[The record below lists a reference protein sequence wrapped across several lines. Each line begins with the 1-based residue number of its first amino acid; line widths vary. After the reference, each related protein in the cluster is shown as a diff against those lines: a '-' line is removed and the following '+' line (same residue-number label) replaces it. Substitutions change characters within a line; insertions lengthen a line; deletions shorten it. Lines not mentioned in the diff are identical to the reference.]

1 MKKIRSVLPRYRL
14 MVNVLALVFVLS
26 TFAAPA
32 AADIVPPWG
41 TGGPL
46 CEDGCWNWNE
56 QQGCINCQRCCSDP
70 SLGHYCQQVANNS
83 CS

>member
-1 MKKIRSVLPRYRL
+1 MKKIRSVLSRYRL

-32 AADIVPPWG
+32 AADP
-41 TGGPL
+41 GPI
-46 CEDGCWNWNE
+46 CENGCVNWNQ
-56 QQGCINCQRCCSDP
+56 QQGCIDCEHCCSGASGWYFCYQAGND
-70 SLGHYCQQVANNS
+70 Q